1 MLSSEDVA
9 KSSTMIFHGEE
20 NSVPL
25 SEILVKDS
33 FRCSTRDE
41 VGRICRYEIH
51 ALAIVA
57 TESHFYCVS

>member
-9 KSSTMIFHGEE
+9 RSSTMIFHGEE

-41 VGRICRYEIH
+41 VGSRYEIH